1 MQDYYHLTQYYET
14 DQMRIIHHSNYIRW
28 FEEART
34 HYLKEIG
41 FGYDRM
47 EEEGLTC
54 PVMEV
59 QCRYSSMVR
68 FPDRVRIHCLISEY
82 SGVRLK
88 IKYIVYDEL
97 GTTVRATGQSS
108 HCFLNDKGR
117 PVHLNKAN
125 PDLHCLFEKHAVS
138 NDIMR

>member
-14 DQMRIIHHSNYIRW
+14 DQMRIVHHSNYIRW

-34 HYLKEIG
+34 HFLKEIG

-59 QCRYSSMVR
+59 QCRYLSMVR
-68 FPDRVRIHCLISEY
+68 FPDRVRIHCAIYEY
-82 SGVRLK
+82 SGVRLG
-88 IKYIVYDEL
+88 IRYIVYDEL
-97 GTTVRATGQSS
+97 GETVRATGQSL

-117 PVHLNKAN
+117 PVHLSKAN
-125 PDLHCLFEKHAVS
+125 PNLHMLFEKYSMRDDES
-138 NDIMR
+138 N

>member
-14 DQMRIIHHSNYIRW
+14 DQMKIVHHSNYIRW

-34 HYLKEIG
+34 HFLKEIG

-59 QCRYSSMVR
+59 DCRYLSMVR
-68 FPDRVRIHCLISEY
+68 FPDRVRIHCAISKY
-82 SGVRLK
+82 SGVRLS
-88 IKYIVYDEL
+88 ISYIIYDEE
-97 GTTVRATGQSS
+97 GHTVRAKGQSS
-108 HCFLNDKGR
+108 HCFLNANGR
-117 PVHLNKAN
+117 PVHLGKAN
-125 PDLHCLFEKHAVS
+125 PALHKLFELHARPS
-138 NDIMR
+138 AE